1 MWRTL
6 VKDFPA
12 VQKGIVQLCI
22 LKHFFF
28 TFKRVLSTCASL
40 MGGWSRSAVLDLY
53 RALLRAGRHLQ
64 YTDRNY
70 YRRAVAHEFRRCQ
83 ALTAQSA
90 RDAALQRGHES
101 RQTIYRMAGV
111 NGDRKGKKDDNG
123 MGTAVDFLLSNAK
136 LVLGVGGAAMLGIA
150 TLAVK
155 RMYDRA
161 ISAPASPTK
170 MEPSGRR
177 SWEEPSWVGSSPRV
191 LSRDMKVTVSRSL
204 QTLPTSS
211 NSFEPDCIRRAVGRG
226 RAAAGEADFH
236 QARLRLSLQE
246 KLWQFYQERV
256 SIPAEEQAL
265 ARRAALDICAELR
278 IFLHAKLPDMPLR
291 EMYLSGSL
299 YDDLQVVTA
308 DHAQLMVPLTLE
320 KNLWSSVP
328 GEDTIMNLPG
338 FWLIRR
344 ENLEY
349 FPRGSSYWDRCMVG
363 GYLSPR
369 SVLEVFEKL
378 VAGSINWPA
387 IGSVL
392 DYVIRPVVPS
402 ETLTLEVQYE
412 TDRRLYVD
420 FLPLLVMDDGVSL
433 IAKPHR
439 LGAERHENLWRQS
452 FRVAETTRLRA
463 LDQEDDGCRCVCLKV
478 TKAVCK
484 LNPALSRLT
493 SSQLTS
499 AILLL
504 SEREGDWTREALA
517 DRFLQLLRSLVGH
530 LEAGR
535 LPCAL
540 VPQADLFCE
549 LTPAEVDEL
558 GYTLY
563 CALSDPEVLLVQTVS
578 SGQASTV

>member
-1 MWRTL
+1 
-6 VKDFPA
+6 
-12 VQKGIVQLCI
+12 
-22 LKHFFF
+22 
-28 TFKRVLSTCASL
+28 
-40 MGGWSRSAVLDLY
+40 
-53 RALLRAGRHLQ
+53 
-64 YTDRNY
+64 
-70 YRRAVAHEFRRCQ
+70 
-83 ALTAQSA
+83 
-90 RDAALQRGHES
+90 
-101 RQTIYRMAGV
+101 MAGL

-123 MGTAVDFLLSNAK
+123 MGTAWDFLLSNAK

-170 MEPSGRR
+170 MDPSGRR

-191 LSRDMKVTVSRSL
+191 LSRDMKATMSRSL

-211 NSFEPDCIRRAVGRG
+211 NSFEPDCIRRVVGRG
-226 RAAAGEADFH
+226 RGASGEADFH
-236 QARLRLSLQE
+236 RARMRLSLQE
-246 KLWQFYQERV
+246 KLWQFYRERV
-256 SIPAEEQAL
+256 SIPAEEQAT

-320 KNLWSSVP
+320 KNLWSSIP
-328 GEDTIMNLPG
+328 GEDTIMSLPG

-344 ENLEY
+344 ENVEY
-349 FPRGSSYWDRCMVG
+349 FPRGSSYWDRCVVG
-363 GYLSPR
+363 GYLSPK
-369 SVLEVFEKL
+369 SVLELFEKL

-412 TDRRLYVD
+412 TNRRLYVD

-439 LGAERHENLWRQS
+439 LAAERHQNLWRQS

-463 LDQEDDGCRCVCLKV
+463 LDQEDDGCRCTCLKV
-478 TKAVCK
+478 AKAVCK
-484 LNPALSRLT
+484 LNPALARLT
-493 SSQLTS
+493 SSQLTN

-504 SEREGDWTREALA
+504 SEREGDWTQEALA

-530 LEAGR
+530 LEDGR

-540 VPQADLFCE
+540 VPRVDLLCE

-563 CALSDPEVLLVQTVS
+563 CALSHPEGLLAQAGS
-578 SGQASTV
+578 SDQASTV

>member
-1 MWRTL
+1 
-6 VKDFPA
+6 
-12 VQKGIVQLCI
+12 
-22 LKHFFF
+22 
-28 TFKRVLSTCASL
+28 
-40 MGGWSRSAVLDLY
+40 
-53 RALLRAGRHLQ
+53 
-64 YTDRNY
+64 
-70 YRRAVAHEFRRCQ
+70 
-83 ALTAQSA
+83 
-90 RDAALQRGHES
+90 
-101 RQTIYRMAGV
+101 MAGV

-123 MGTAVDFLLSNAK
+123 LGTAIDFVLSNAK

-161 ISAPASPTK
+161 LSAPSSPTK
-170 MEPSGRR
+170 ADPSGRR
-177 SWEEPSWVGSSPRV
+177 SWEEPSWMGSSPRT
-191 LSRDMKVTVSRSL
+191 LNRDMKQNVSRSL

-211 NSFEPDCIRRAVGRG
+211 SSFKPDSLYRVVGRG
-226 RAAAGEADFH
+226 GGSSGKAELQRA
-236 QARLRLSLQE
+236 RIRLSLQE
-246 KLWQFYQERV
+246 HLWAFFHERV
-256 SIPAEEQAL
+256 AIPSEEQAV

-278 IFLHAKLPDMPLR
+278 FFLHAKLPDMPLR

-308 DHAQLMVPLTLE
+308 DHAQLMVPMILE
-320 KNLWSSVP
+320 KNLWSSIP
-328 GEDTIMNLPG
+328 GEDTIMNVPG
-338 FWLIRR
+338 FWLVRR

-349 FPRGSSYWDRCMVG
+349 FPRGSSYWDRCIVG
-363 GYLSPR
+363 GYLSPK

-420 FLPLLVMDDGVSL
+420 FLPLLVMEDGVSL

-439 LGAERHENLWRQS
+439 LAAERHENLWRQS
-452 FRVAETTRLRA
+452 CRVAETTKLRA
-463 LDQEDDGCRCVCLKV
+463 LDQEDGGCRCACLKV
-478 TKAVCK
+478 VKAVCK
-484 LNPALSRLT
+484 LNPALARLNA
-493 SSQLTS
+493 SQLTN

-504 SEREGDWTREALA
+504 SEQEGDWTQEALA
-517 DRFLQLLRSLVGH
+517 DRFMQLLRALVGH

-535 LPCAL
+535 LPCIL
-540 VPQADLFCE
+540 NLKVNLFCE
-549 LTPAEVDEL
+549 LTPQEIDEL

-563 CALSDPEVLLVQTVS
+563 CALSDPESLLRTV
-578 SGQASTV
+578 

>member
-1 MWRTL
+1 
-6 VKDFPA
+6 
-12 VQKGIVQLCI
+12 
-22 LKHFFF
+22 
-28 TFKRVLSTCASL
+28 
-40 MGGWSRSAVLDLY
+40 
-53 RALLRAGRHLQ
+53 
-64 YTDRNY
+64 
-70 YRRAVAHEFRRCQ
+70 
-83 ALTAQSA
+83 
-90 RDAALQRGHES
+90 
-101 RQTIYRMAGV
+101 MAGL

-123 MGTAVDFLLSNAK
+123 MGTAWDFLLSNAK

-170 MEPSGRR
+170 MDPSGRR

-191 LSRDMKVTVSRSL
+191 LSRDMKATMSRSL

-211 NSFEPDCIRRAVGRG
+211 NSFEPACFVFTWTSHGLPTYWIDLCDRAVLVFLTPCVPSTSCAGALLTSDCIPSDCIRRVVGRG
-226 RAAAGEADFH
+226 RGASGEADFH
-236 QARLRLSLQE
+236 RARMRLSLQE
-246 KLWQFYQERV
+246 KLWQFYRERV
-256 SIPAEEQAL
+256 SIPAEEQAT

-320 KNLWSSVP
+320 KNLWSSIP
-328 GEDTIMNLPG
+328 GEDTIMSLPG

-344 ENLEY
+344 ENVEY
-349 FPRGSSYWDRCMVG
+349 FPRGSSYWDRCVVG
-363 GYLSPR
+363 GYLSPK
-369 SVLEVFEKL
+369 SVLELFEKL

-412 TDRRLYVD
+412 TNRRLYVD

-439 LGAERHENLWRQS
+439 LAAERHQNLWRQS

-463 LDQEDDGCRCVCLKV
+463 LDQEDDGCRCTCLKV
-478 TKAVCK
+478 AKAVCK
-484 LNPALSRLT
+484 LNPALARLT
-493 SSQLTS
+493 SSQLTN

-504 SEREGDWTREALA
+504 SEREGDWTQEALA

-530 LEAGR
+530 LEDGR

-540 VPQADLFCE
+540 VPRVDLLCE

-563 CALSDPEVLLVQTVS
+563 CALSHPEGLLAQAGS
-578 SGQASTV
+578 SDQASTV

>member
-1 MWRTL
+1 
-6 VKDFPA
+6 
-12 VQKGIVQLCI
+12 
-22 LKHFFF
+22 
-28 TFKRVLSTCASL
+28 
-40 MGGWSRSAVLDLY
+40 
-53 RALLRAGRHLQ
+53 
-64 YTDRNY
+64 
-70 YRRAVAHEFRRCQ
+70 
-83 ALTAQSA
+83 
-90 RDAALQRGHES
+90 
-101 RQTIYRMAGV
+101 MAGV

-123 MGTAVDFLLSNAK
+123 MGTAIDFMLSNAK

-161 ISAPASPTK
+161 ISAPTSPTK
-170 MEPSGRR
+170 MDPSGGKR
-177 SWEEPSWVGSSPRV
+177 SWEEPNWMGSSPRV
-191 LSRDMKVTVSRSL
+191 LNHDMKSTVSRSL
-204 QTLPTSS
+204 QSLPTSS
-211 NSFEPDCIRRAVGRG
+211 HSYEPGERDPRAVRWHQNCMRRAVGRG
-226 RAAAGEADFH
+226 GVAAGGSVAAHSDLLR
-236 QARLRLSLQE
+236 ARMRLSLQE
-246 KLWQFYQERV
+246 RLWEFYQGRV
-256 SIPAEEQAL
+256 AIPSEEQAT

-278 IFLHAKLPDMPLR
+278 VFLHAKLPDMPLR

-299 YDDLQVVTA
+299 YDDLQVVMA
-308 DHAQLMVPLTLE
+308 DHAQLMVPLILE

-328 GEDTIMNLPG
+328 GEETIMNVPG

-363 GYLSPR
+363 GYLSPK
-369 SVLEVFEKL
+369 SVLEVFDKL

-420 FLPLLVMDDGVSL
+420 FLPLLAMDDGAALV
-433 IAKPHR
+433 AKPHR
-439 LGAERHENLWRQS
+439 LSAERHENLWRQS
-452 FRVAETTRLRA
+452 FRVAETARLRA
-463 LDQEDDGCRCVCLKV
+463 LDQEDGGCRGACLKV
-478 TKAVCK
+478 AKAVCK
-484 LNPALSRLT
+484 LNPALNRLNA
-493 SSQLTS
+493 SQLTN

-504 SEREGDWTREALA
+504 SEREGDWTQEALA
-517 DRFLQLLRSLVGH
+517 DRFLQLLRALVGH

-540 VPQADLFCE
+540 SPKVNLFCE
-549 LTPAEVDEL
+549 LTEQEVDEL

-563 CALSDPEVLLVQTVS
+563 CALSDPEDLLRT
-578 SGQASTV
+578 GGGLP